1 MRAYAR
7 GLFPMAQSRHDP
19 IIFWLDPPTRGII
32 TPQSFHVPKRMR
44 RTIRNTPH
52 VVAYNTC
59 FQRVLQECATPTTT
73 RTDTWLNPHIMRLH
87 EHLHTLGRAHSV
99 EIFMDDTLVGGLY
112 GITLGAAFF
121 GESMFSRKRDASK
134 IALIALMEK
143 LVSQG
148 FQLLD
153 TQFITDHLRQ
163 FGAYEVERT
172 AYRSMLQEA
181 VAHPCAFL
189 T

>member
-1 MRAYAR
+1 
-7 GLFPMAQSRHDP
+7 
-19 IIFWLDPPTRGII
+19 
-32 TPQSFHVPKRMR
+32 
-44 RTIRNTPH
+44 
-52 VVAYNTC
+52 
-59 FQRVLQECATPTTT
+59 
-73 RTDTWLNPHIMRLH
+73 
-87 EHLHTLGRAHSV
+87 
-99 EIFMDDTLVGGLY
+99 MDDTLVGGLY